1 MRVVY
6 ALVGSIVATVAL
18 AAPSLVYPLQAQRPP
33 VARLGAPWTFTILP
47 GTFSGSSSLS
57 ISSTLPSWATFNAA
71 SGTFSGTPPASQSA
85 LGSTQVTV
93 VAESAPGSGSA
104 SDSFTLLVDDPS
116 NDPPPYIRLPIADQL
131 ASAAAV
137 SGGGSLTPDGAL
149 KVPPQWSFSFGF
161 QQYTAENS
169 AMEKM
174 YYSACERGTTT
185 LPSWIKFDNST
196 VTFYGLAPYQ
206 KGNLEVVLFASSR
219 FGYGDVAQTFRI
231 DVVDHSFELLGSAA
245 LQANHSTFGPLPS
258 VNVTPGGPVNYV
270 VPLDGFRID
279 NSTISRANLSSV
291 SVNFASANL
300 SSDLT
305 FDAASLTITGDV
317 PATFATGGSP
327 LPIPLTFVDQ
337 YNDSLATTVA
347 LVVSPSLFNLSALPG
362 TIDVQAG
369 QKFSQDL
376 TPYLAPSSA
385 SSSNRRRALPPA
397 LNGTNSTATISP
409 SAAASWLSFDS
420 SSFSLTGTAPSLNS
434 SLSISNASVVV
445 DATAPSTGAIS
456 RATFVVQV
464 VKGEG
469 NTTAPTGGS
478 SGHSLSHD
486 AKLGLGLGLGL
497 GIPLLIALVLLALWY
512 YRRHR
517 DSRAGGAGGA
527 GPAKRRSSAGLV
539 ISHPRPL
546 APASASVFGGASTV
560 TVVTPSLHVG
570 DKEWGEKDVGEKKDE
585 SMALPT
591 SVVQHAASPA
601 ATASTSTST
610 ATPGLPSFL
619 QQPPP
624 PQPKRFDVMG
634 VLFRSESGASI
645 LDSIRAG
652 VTGKGKGKGKAK
664 ERDQSQRSLPQ
675 ETSLFGLGIDEAT
688 GEAKRIVVVSEGG
701 KTDGNRRS
709 TYRENSG
716 GSARTGTP
724 TDSAG
729 RAIGASG
736 RVSSWESGASSS
748 LFYSSSG
755 SRSGSDTGSTGP
767 HRRTTSRSGSFGSPA
782 SLASMSSSRR
792 VGATPASV
800 PQRRRDFLPLPLKSP
815 TASPGSSPAL
825 SPTRDTYDVTHSSGS
840 LDRAAGGLERADSGE
855 TEESAYDGA
864 DVSDPAGGIRMVASH
879 SDSSSGQGRMDD
891 SVERSEMLLEESVVY
906 DESRHFQQFSSPS
919 RSGSYPSDSPSVE
932 SFQRPPPR
940 LVPFTSERRPPP
952 FSRTFTSQASLAAR
966 RPSEPMSAEDVHYD
980 DDAVEDAWEE
990 DEEGRPRSGV
1000 YAPPDWEGSPTT
1012 SVVFYPR
1019 ASQPPSSHQR
1029 DTMRYPSGSAY
1040 SYHSRTSFDTDADGQ
1055 KLSGSGMRYVGSVA
1069 STVPSPYMP
1078 SPSARGSGSHYSH
1091 DVTGT
1096 PRSDVFSS
1104 TSRQST
1110 EATSRPRSS
1119 VSHKRAS
1126 SYLEPLRVQ
1135 LYVNEPFRFVPRLD
1149 PPPFASITSS
1159 PGRGGPPRATY
1170 SAWIEVSSLDADQ
1183 AQLFANEG
1191 TEDGLAPLPEWVRFD
1206 GSSIE
1211 MHGLARRGDAGAW
1224 PVVVVERKA
1233 LRTPGSPSR
1242 SGKRRSRDDED
1253 STEQIVGRFELIVGD
1268 RHVDALG
1275 EGEEGEEGELRLV
1288 TY

>member
-1 MRVVY
+1 MHILH
-6 ALVGSIVATVAL
+6 ALLVCILATVAL

-57 ISSTLPSWATFNAA
+57 LLTTLPSWATFDAA

-93 VAESAPGSGSA
+93 VAKPASGSGSG
-104 SDSFTLLVDDPS
+104 SDSFTLLVDDPA
-116 NDPPPYIRLPIADQL
+116 NDPAPYIRLPLSEQL

-174 YYSACERGTTT
+174 YYSAYERGTTT
-185 LPSWIKFDNST
+185 LPSWIQFDNST
-196 VTFYGLAPYQ
+196 VTFYGLAPYN
-206 KGNLEVVLFASSR
+206 KGDFEFVVFASSR

-231 DVVDHSFELLGSAA
+231 EVVDHSFELLGSAA
-245 LQANHSTFGPLPS
+245 LLANHSAFGPLPS

-291 SVNFASANL
+291 SANFAPANL

-305 FDAASLTITGDV
+305 FDAATLAITGNV
-317 PATFATGGSP
+317 PATSATGGTP
-327 LPIPLTFVDQ
+327 LSIPLTFVDQ

-347 LVVSPSLFNLSALPG
+347 LVVSPSLFNVSALPA
-362 TIDVQAG
+362 TIDVQSG
-369 QKFSQDL
+369 KKFAQDL
-376 TPYLAPSSA
+376 TPYLSPSA
-385 SSSNRRRALPPA
+385 SSSRRRALPSA
-397 LNGTNSTATISP
+397 LTGANLTATISP
-409 SAAASWLSFDS
+409 SAAASWLSFDP
-420 SSFSLTGTAPSLNS
+420 SSFALTGTAPSLNS
-434 SLSISNASVVV
+434 TDAISNASVVV

-464 VKGEG
+464 VEGQG

-478 SGHSLSHD
+478 GGHGLSHD

-517 DSRAGGAGGA
+517 DQRAVGAGA
-527 GPAKRRSSAGLV
+527 GPTKRRSSGGLV

-546 APASASVFGGASTV
+546 TPASASVFGGASTV
-560 TVVTPSLHVG
+560 TVVTPSPQMG
-570 DKEWGEKDVGEKKDE
+570 EKEWVEKDLDEKKDE
-585 SMALPT
+585 SMALPIT
-591 SVVQHAASPA
+591 VVHHAQVDQHAASPS
-601 ATASTSTST
+601 ATASTST

-619 QQPPP
+619 QQPPA

-634 VLFRSESGASI
+634 MLFRSESGGSI

-652 VTGKGKGKGKAK
+652 VTGKGKGKAK
-664 ERDQSQRSLPQ
+664 EREMSQRSLPQ
-675 ETSLFGLGIDEAT
+675 ETSLYGLGIDEA
-688 GEAKRIVVVSEGG
+688 EADEARRIVVVSEGG
-701 KTDGNRRS
+701 KAGDNRRS

-716 GSARTGTP
+716 GSVRTGTP
-724 TDSAG
+724 TGSAG

-755 SRSGSDTGSTGP
+755 SRSGSVTGSTGP

-782 SLASMSSSRR
+782 SLASLSSSRR
-792 VGATPASV
+792 VGATPASI

-815 TASPGSSPAL
+815 TTSPGSSPAP
-825 SPTRDTYDVTHSSGS
+825 SPTRDTYDVTHSAGS
-840 LDRAAGGLERADSGE
+840 LDRAAGGLEREDSGE

-879 SDSSSGQGRMDD
+879 SDSSSGEGRMDD

-966 RPSEPMSAEDVHYD
+966 RPSEPTSAEDVHYD

-990 DEEGRPRSGV
+990 DEEGRPKSGV

-1019 ASQPPSSHQR
+1019 ASQSPPSQQR

-1040 SYHSRTSFDTDADGQ
+1040 SYRSRTSFDTDVDGQ
-1055 KLSGSGMRYVGSVA
+1055 RLSGGGMRYVGSVV
-1069 STVPSPYMP
+1069 STVASPYMP

-1091 DVTGT
+1091 DLTGT

-1159 PGRGGPPRATY
+1159 PGRGGPPRAIY
-1170 SAWIEVSSLDADQ
+1170 SAWIDVSSLDADQ
-1183 AQLFANEG
+1183 AQLFVNEE

-1224 PVVVVERKA
+1224 PVVVLERKV

-1253 STEQIVGRFELIVGD
+1253 STEQVVGRFDLVVGD
-1268 RHVDALG
+1268 RHVETLG
-1275 EGEEGEEGELRLV
+1275 EGEEEEGELRLV